1 MDSTGTQ
8 RRARKGAFL
17 DEMKCHDKYNKYNEM
32 INIINIIHD
41 TWALRGLSDASGKVV
56 PRMTEKV

>member
-1 MDSTGTQ
+1 MDSTGTE

-17 DEMKCHDKYNKYNEM
+17 DEMKCHDKYNKYNKM
-32 INIINIIHD
+32 INIINMINNK
-41 TWALRGLSDASGKVV
+41 WALRGLSDVSDKVV